1 MVANTI
7 VGRTGVVRTKV
18 VRKMASFREAP
29 GYRNYFAGMVL
40 SLLLVQGCD
49 AADKA
54 STAVADD
61 KNAEVVADHVRRR
74 QQGLDV
80 ISTLTGTENPGAFAD
95 TFVAS
100 HGALGSFAL
109 DFVMGDIWSR
119 EQLSRRDRNLIVLT
133 ILGALHQTNQLA
145 YYVPGGLN
153 HGLTPVEIR
162 EIFTHLAAYAGF
174 PRALDAMAETNRILT
189 ELGHPVPPGGL
200 GESDRLSDAERRARG
215 AEVMGRLSGN
225 ASPNPDEVLAAMAG
239 KLGPLGQYGIDFAFG
254 EVWARPQLSRR
265 DRSLVVVSILTA
277 LGRGDELDIHVP
289 AAVRHGV
296 TKTELED
303 LMLTIFAYAG
313 APLAVEGMRKVVE
326 HVK

>member
-1 MVANTI
+1 MM
-7 VGRTGVVRTKV
+7 GYK
-18 VRKMASFREAP
+18 KMMMGYKKMMSFR
-29 GYRNYFAGMVL
+29 NYLGGMVL

-49 AADKA
+49 AADTSSPA
-54 STAVADD
+54 LGAGSNDGA
-61 KNAEVVADHVRRR
+61 VADHVRRR
-74 QQGLDV
+74 QRGLDV
-80 ISTLTGTENPGAFAD
+80 IATLTGTDKPQAFAD

-174 PRALDAMAETNRILT
+174 PRALDAMAETNRILA
-189 ELGHPVPPGGL
+189 ELGHPLPPGGL

-215 AEVMGRLSGN
+215 AEVMARLAGN
-225 ASPNPDEVLAAMAG
+225 DSPNPDEVLAAMAG
-239 KLGPLGQYGIDFAFG
+239 KLGPLGEYGIDFAFG
-254 EVWARPQLSRR
+254 EVWARQQLSRR

-296 TKTELED
+296 TKTELEE
-303 LMLTIFAYAG
+303 LMLTVFAYAG